1 MKISLNL
8 QEKKKFNKHFQF
20 GIGSGHAPLALRK
33 DYCEQLKFI
42 HDSLGIKRVRFH
54 GIFCDDMNVV
64 RKLSDIVPVPGAD
77 RFQDINFSKIGEVY
91 DNILE
96 CGMDPIVELSFMPSH
111 LAKNPEQKLMLYY
124 DACTS
129 MPRDDE
135 EWSNFIKDFVK
146 FLIERYGKIRVES
159 WLFEVWNEPDL
170 IVFFGGTKDDYFHLY
185 EITSKAIKEV
195 DPAIK
200 VGGPATSGS
209 KWINDF
215 LAYVKKNNLP
225 LDFISTH
232 QYAGDPIANIDGN
245 NLEAKEQSGSSPFSN
260 PNILKDVEDGSILSG
275 LRSIFID
282 KSELRE
288 IRNDSIICNSKQVK
302 DVSKNLP
309 VYYTEWNEN
318 ATFSAYTND
327 TRKVSS
333 FIIMISLKIDE
344 YVSGTS
350 LWCFSDIFEELH
362 MFNEEFH
369 GGFGVMTRHG
379 ILKPSYYAL
388 KFLASVGDE
397 RYVLDDTYED
407 ITLAAF
413 DKQDEVQILITRQNM
428 KNLFD
433 APKKEVSIELNLN
446 AKGILIEGITDESG
460 NPLKEYEKMNSPK
473 YLTKNQINEIKVKSM
488 VIEQP
493 IDFENICGNVSFKL
507 SLGINDSYLVK
518 IKKVIL

>member
-1 MKISLNL
+1 M
-8 QEKKKFNKHFQF
+8 
-20 GIGSGHAPLALRK
+20 
-33 DYCEQLKFI
+33 
-42 HDSLGIKRVRFH
+42 
-54 GIFCDDMNVV
+54 
-64 RKLSDIVPVPGAD
+64 
-77 RFQDINFSKIGEVY
+77 
-91 DNILE
+91 
-96 CGMDPIVELSFMPSH
+96 
-111 LAKNPEQKLMLYY
+111 
-124 DACTS
+124 T
-129 MPRDDE
+129 
-135 EWSNFIKDFVK
+135 
-146 FLIERYGKIRVES
+146 
-159 WLFEVWNEPDL
+159 
-170 IVFFGGTKDDYFHLY
+170 
-185 EITSKAIKEV
+185 
-195 DPAIK
+195 
-200 VGGPATSGS
+200 
-209 KWINDF
+209 
-215 LAYVKKNNLP
+215 YVKKNNLP

-275 LRSIFID
+275 LRNIFID

-302 DVSKNLP
+302 EVAKNLP

-333 FIIMISLKIDE
+333 FIIMTSLKVDE

-369 GGFGVMTRHG
+369 GGFGLLTKHG
-379 ILKPSYYAL
+379 IPKPSYYAL

-413 DKQDEVQILITRQNM
+413 DKQDEIQILITRQNM

-433 APKKEVSIELNLN
+433 MPKKEIFIELNLN
-446 AKGILIEGITDESG
+446 AESIVAEGITEKSG
-460 NPLKEYEKMNSPK
+460 NPLKEYEKMDSPI
-473 YLTKNQINEIKVKSM
+473 YLSKKQIKEIKEKSM
-488 VIEQP
+488 VFESPIE
-493 IDFENICGNVSFKL
+493 FENTCGKVSFKL
-507 SLGINDSYLVK
+507 DLGINDSYLVK
-518 IKKVIL
+518 IRKK

>member
-1 MKISLNL
+1 M
-8 QEKKKFNKHFQF
+8 
-20 GIGSGHAPLALRK
+20 
-33 DYCEQLKFI
+33 
-42 HDSLGIKRVRFH
+42 
-54 GIFCDDMNVV
+54 
-64 RKLSDIVPVPGAD
+64 
-77 RFQDINFSKIGEVY
+77 
-91 DNILE
+91 
-96 CGMDPIVELSFMPSH
+96 
-111 LAKNPEQKLMLYY
+111 
-124 DACTS
+124 T
-129 MPRDDE
+129 
-135 EWSNFIKDFVK
+135 
-146 FLIERYGKIRVES
+146 
-159 WLFEVWNEPDL
+159 
-170 IVFFGGTKDDYFHLY
+170 
-185 EITSKAIKEV
+185 
-195 DPAIK
+195 
-200 VGGPATSGS
+200 
-209 KWINDF
+209 
-215 LAYVKKNNLP
+215 
-225 LDFISTH
+225 
-232 QYAGDPIANIDGN
+232 
-245 NLEAKEQSGSSPFSN
+245 
-260 PNILKDVEDGSILSG
+260 
-275 LRSIFID
+275 
-282 KSELRE
+282 
-288 IRNDSIICNSKQVK
+288 
-302 DVSKNLP
+302 
-309 VYYTEWNEN
+309 
-318 ATFSAYTND
+318 
-327 TRKVSS
+327 
-333 FIIMISLKIDE
+333 SLKIDE

-433 APKKEVSIELNLN
+433 VPKKEVSIELNLN
-446 AKGILIEGITDESG
+446 AKWILIEGITDESG